1 MLNNQRV
8 HDLVR
13 RCGMAESGHQE
24 MTVFSSHGCII
35 RLNMTQIFYKDS
47 WIDVSLQPV
56 KQVRTKTVNTLR

>member
-35 RLNMTQIFYKDS
+35 RLNMTQISIKTPGLMFHCNQ
-47 WIDVSLQPV
+47 L